1 MTRTQGLYINLPV
14 TDLPRTR
21 AFYTA
26 LGFEINEAF
35 SDDNAI
41 AVVLGEKQFAM
52 LLKREFFQ
60 TFTKQAL
67 ADPAKYV
74 QCLLAIQFDDK
85 SAVDAIVEAALANG
99 GGEPHPPEDMGFMY
113 QRAFSDP
120 DGHGWGPFW
129 MDPAGIPED
138 HRPQDKDT
146 R

>member
-1 MTRTQGLYINLPV
+1 MTRTTGLYINLPI
-14 TDLPRTR
+14 TDLARTR

-26 LGFEINEAF
+26 LGFEINENF
-35 SDDNAI
+35 SDDKAV
-41 AVVLGEKQFAM
+41 AVVLGENQYAM

-60 TFTKQAL
+60 SFTQQEI

-74 QCLLAIQFDDK
+74 QCLLAIQFDDREG
-85 SAVDAIVEAALANG
+85 VDAIVDAALANG

-129 MDPAGIPED
+129 MDPAGIPEQ
-138 HRPQDKDT
+138 H
-146 R
+146 

>member
-1 MTRTQGLYINLPV
+1 MTRTTGLYINLPI
-14 TDLPRTR
+14 TDLARTR

-26 LGFEINEAF
+26 LGFEINENF

-41 AVVLGEKQFAM
+41 AVVLGDNQYAM
-52 LLKREFFQ
+52 LLKREFFLS
-60 TFTKQAL
+60 FTKQEL

-74 QCLLAIQFDDK
+74 QCLLAIQFDDRQD
-85 SAVDAIVEAALANG
+85 VDTIVETALANG

-129 MDPAGIPED
+129 MNPAGIPE
-138 HRPQDKDT
+138 QG
-146 R
+146 

>member
-35 SDDNAI
+35 SDDNAV

-60 TFTKQAL
+60 TFTKQAP

-129 MDPAGIPED
+129 MDPAGIRQD
-138 HRPQDKDT
+138 H
-146 R
+146 